1 MSLMG
6 KCQRRDPPCKYF
18 HPPQHLRELLLQN
31 GRNNLILK
39 NMQLQLLQQ
48 QLAQGAMLPGL
59 SAAIAAAATANA
71 ASSVAAAAAS
81 TAGNAG
87 TPVTSASLGPT
98 NWDKL
103 SQWIKRE

>member
-1 MSLMG
+1 
-6 KCQRRDPPCKYF
+6 
-18 HPPQHLRELLLQN
+18 
-31 GRNNLILK
+31 
-39 NMQLQLLQQ
+39 MQLQLLQQ

-98 NWDKL
+98 VSSYPNY
-103 SQWIKRE
+103 WIL